1 VAEDTDPAKNALTNS
16 IADKKTSETFF
27 IFSPLFECKMGYEP
41 TFSYT
46 LRHPTLDFYYLLLS
60 LNPAILWKIRY
71 NQTVTTLND
80 TELIARIAQ
89 GDERAFLTIYDSYA
103 GRVHALTLR
112 ILNDPMLAEEAT
124 QDTFL
129 KLWSRARLYLN
140 ERGSLLLWLLTIA
153 RRTALD
159 RLRLEARRP
168 VLSDSNDPDEDWQF
182 IPDLDTVPEEA
193 RWRSLYF
200 AVQSL
205 QTEHRQVIELAYYQ
219 GMSQS
224 EIAEVL
230 GWPLGT
236 VKTRLRAAMEHLR
249 AKWNAE

>member
-1 VAEDTDPAKNALTNS
+1 MML
-16 IADKKTSETFF
+16 
-27 IFSPLFECKMGYEP
+27 
-41 TFSYT
+41 
-46 LRHPTLDFYYLLLS
+46 
-60 LNPAILWKIRY
+60 
-71 NQTVTTLND
+71 
-80 TELIARIAQ
+80 
-89 GDERAFLTIYDSYA
+89 YDRYA

-112 ILNDPMLAEEAT
+112 ILSNPMLAEEAT

-140 ERGSLLLWLLTIA
+140 ERGPLLIWLLTIA

-168 VLSDSNDPDEDWQF
+168 MLSDANDPEEAWDLL
-182 IPDLDTVPEEA
+182 PDLETLPEEA

-205 QTEHRQVIELAYYQ
+205 QPDHRQVIELAYYQ

-236 VKTRLRAAMEHLR
+236 VKTRLRAAMEQLR
-249 AKWNAE
+249 KKWNQE